1 MQVSVIHAKK
11 KINMK
16 KNYIYILLAGCL
28 LTTLL
33 NACKKQEVTT
43 FNKVS
48 IPTSGPIAPGNIS
61 GFVKG
66 TLLTGQ
72 TYTVTGDVTVKKGD
86 TLASQPGAIVIV
98 KNNSQFNIQ
107 GVLQLLGSKDQPIS
121 FNSDLNKPGTWGGF
135 QADSAQAITIKWTH
149 VDNTGGPDAS
159 GSARRTIVVNN
170 PIPVDI
176 EDSWFTNG
184 QDDLMGLFQAKITI
198 LRNTISSS
206 GSTDGEG
213 MNIKTGATGVVA
225 YNVIFSQAGS
235 GVKLETSPSVP
246 FPQTEV
252 DVYNNTFVSVGWRR
266 GSAEPGRAVS
276 VGVNAIGHIYN
287 NIIVNCYHGIEIF
300 NDADLVKTTYGNNL
314 FYATVDTYADLKIP
328 TQKINIRDNFY
339 PTSGMGKPQPT
350 DLISTKIGVFDPIF
364 VKFDGTV
371 AAPNGYPNTNDF
383 RLQNG
388 SPGYGRGNTNFHNG
402 LGNQDMGA
410 YTTDGK
416 GNQH

>member
-1 MQVSVIHAKK
+1 MKAKH
-11 KINMK
+11 
-16 KNYIYILLAGCL
+16 IYII
-28 LTTLL
+28 LTSILSIAITSS
-33 NACKKQEVTT
+33 CKKAEVNT
-43 FNKVS
+43 FTKIK
-48 IPTSGPIAPGNIS
+48 IPTSSPIAPGNIN

-72 TYTVTGDVTVKKGD
+72 TYTVTGDITIKKGD
-86 TLASQPGAIVIV
+86 TLSAQPGAIVVV
-98 KNNSQFNIQ
+98 KNNAQFNVQ
-107 GVLQLLGSKDQPIS
+107 GVLNLLGTQDSPVF
-121 FNSDLNKPGTWGGF
+121 FNSDTNKPGTWGGF
-135 QADSAQAITIKWTH
+135 QADSAQAIIIKWTH

-159 GSARRTIVVNN
+159 GSARRTIVVSTVGV
-170 PIPVDI
+170 PVDI

-184 QDDLMGLFQAKITI
+184 QDDLMGLFGAKVTI

-213 MNIKTGATGVVA
+213 INLKSGTTGVVA

-235 GVKLETSPSVP
+235 GIKLETNKNVP

-252 DVYNNTFVSVGWRR
+252 DVYNNTVVAVGWRR
-266 GSAEPGRAVS
+266 GSAEPGRGTS

-287 NIIVNCYHGIEIF
+287 NIYVNCYHGLEIF
-300 NDADLVKTTYGNNL
+300 NDADVVHTTYGNNL
-314 FYATVDTYADLKIP
+314 FYATIDSFTDLVDP
-328 TQKINIRDNFY
+328 TIQINLRANFY
-339 PTSGMGKPQPT
+339 PAGASGTPQPT
-350 DLISTKIGVFDPIF
+350 DLISTKVGNLDPLF

-383 RLQNG
+383 HLKTG
-388 SPGYGRGNTNFHNG
+388 SPAFGAGNPSFDTKHPE

-416 GNQH
+416 GNKH

>member
-1 MQVSVIHAKK
+1 
-11 KINMK
+11 MK
-16 KNYIYILLAGCL
+16 NKYIVLAAAFIAIM
-28 LTTLL
+28 L
-33 NACKKQEVTT
+33 NACKKAELTT
-43 FNKVS
+43 FNKIT
-48 IPTSGPIAPGNIS
+48 IPTSGPIAAGNIT

-72 TYTVTGDVTVKKGD
+72 TYTVTGDITVKKGD
-86 TLASQPGAIVIV
+86 TLSAQPGAIVVV
-98 KNNSQFNIQ
+98 KNNAQFNIQ
-107 GVLQLLGSKDQPIS
+107 GVLQLLGSKDQPIF
-121 FNSDLNKPGTWGGF
+121 FNSDVNTPGSWGGF
-135 QADSAQAITIKWTH
+135 QADTAQAITIKWTH
-149 VDNTGGPDAS
+149 IDNTGGPDAS
-159 GSARRTIVVNN
+159 GSARRTIIVKKA
-170 PIPVDI
+170 IPVDI

-184 QDDLMGLFQAKITI
+184 QDDLMGLFGAKVTI

-206 GSTDGEG
+206 GSPDGEG
-213 MNIKTGATGVVA
+213 INLKSGATGVVA

-235 GVKLETSPSVP
+235 GIKLETSSSVP

-252 DVYNNTFVSVGWRR
+252 DVYNNTIVSIGWRR

-276 VGVNAIGHIYN
+276 VGVNGIGHIYN
-287 NIIVNCYHGIEIF
+287 NIIVNCYHGIELF
-300 NDADLVKTTYGNNL
+300 DDADNVKTTYGNNL
-314 FYATVDTYADLKIP
+314 FYATVDSYAELSDP

-339 PTSGMGKPQPT
+339 PASGIGKPQST
-350 DLISTKIGVFDPIF
+350 DLISTKIGSFDPLF

-371 AAPNGYPNTNDF
+371 AAPNGFPNTNDF

-402 LGNQDMGA
+402 LGNQDLGA

>member
-1 MQVSVIHAKK
+1 MKTK
-11 KINMK
+11 NINLF
-16 KNYIYILLAGCL
+16 ITVILLLTVIASCKKAE
-28 LTTLL
+28 LTTFT
-33 NACKKQEVTT
+33 KIK
-43 FNKVS
+43 
-48 IPTSGPIAPGNIS
+48 IPTSSPIQPGNIS

-72 TYTVTGDVTVKKGD
+72 TYTVTADITVKKGD
-86 TLASQPGAIVIV
+86 TLSAQPGAIIIV
-98 KNNSQFNIQ
+98 KNNAQFTIQ
-107 GVLQLLGSKDQPIS
+107 GVLNLLGSQAQPVL
-121 FNSDLNKPGTWGGF
+121 FNSDVNKPGTWGGF
-135 QADSAQAITIKWTH
+135 QCDSAQAVNIKWTH

-159 GSARRTIVVNN
+159 GSARRTIVVNKVGV
-170 PIPVDI
+170 PVDI

-184 QDDLMGLFQAKITI
+184 QDDLMGLFGAKITV

-213 MNIKTGATGVVA
+213 INLKSGTTGIVA

-235 GVKLETSPSVP
+235 GIKLETNKDVP

-252 DVYNNTFVSVGWRR
+252 DVYNNTVVAVGWRR
-266 GSAEPGRAVS
+266 GSAEPGRGTS

-287 NIIVNCYHGIEIF
+287 NIYVNCYHGLEIF
-300 NDADLVKTTYGNNL
+300 NDADVVHTTYGNNL
-314 FYATVDTYADLKIP
+314 FYATVDTFTDLVDP
-328 TQKINIRDNFY
+328 TIKINIRDNFY
-339 PTSGMGKPQPT
+339 PAGASGVPQPT
-350 DLISTKIGVFDPIF
+350 DLISKKVGDLDPQF

-383 RLQNG
+383 HLKPG
-388 SPGYGRGNTNFHNG
+388 SPAFGAGNPDFDKKIKG
-402 LGNQDMGA
+402 LGNQDLGA